1 MANTR
6 RTEQPKCGIR
16 ATGFQ
21 GRNVITTDALPQPST
36 SGQREVVI
44 LLVIQAVY
52 IAVGVLTQSLLA
64 YSLLTEGR
72 GAYFVC
78 ALFGD
83 LAGAVCTLAAG
94 RGVQYFVMA
103 KRMSVSEGT
112 SIAFAVCLVG
122 SAVAVAAALPLI
134 HSGFSFFLKAD
145 KSSFYLAL
153 LLIPSSSLVFVARL
167 QMQGLRR
174 FAQLAGISLIQA
186 AVKVVAIPIL
196 VWGLGLGV
204 NGAILSLL
212 LGHLAL
218 IVASVA
224 DLRWHCGLVLE
235 WPSREGIRRVL
246 IYGLKEYV
254 ARIGQLLDPRIG
266 GLLLGIVAGR
276 ADIGLFATGNALINR
291 FLTLSTAISTSLLPR
306 VASDDRGRPELA
318 AFCARI
324 TWWTIGGLVLA
335 WFAISTPLVPLLLS
349 EAFTPIVHLTWIMS
363 IGVLGYAGTE
373 IFVAYF
379 RGINRPEVFSYAM
392 WLSLSANAVFFFAF
406 YPQWGLTGAAWA
418 LTGGL
423 LCRSFFLWLM
433 FQRATGLPLSAAL
446 ILRRTDVAYL
456 WTAGASLVRRTAAR

>member
-1 MANTR
+1 MG
-6 RTEQPKCGIR
+6 QPAFKEEP
-16 ATGFQ
+16 F
-21 GRNVITTDALPQPST
+21 ITTDIPPQANA
-36 SGQREVVI
+36 SGRREVVI
-44 LLVIQAVY
+44 LLVTQAVY

-78 ALFGD
+78 VLFGD
-83 LAGAVCTLAAG
+83 LTGALCTLAAG

-112 SIAFAVCLVG
+112 SIAFAICLIG
-122 SAVAVAAALPLI
+122 SAVAVAAAWPLI

-153 LLIPSSSLVFVARL
+153 LLIPASSLVFAARL

-174 FAQLAGISLIQA
+174 FAQLAVISLIQA
-186 AVKVVAIPIL
+186 AVKVVAIPTL

-235 WPSREGIRRVL
+235 LPSREGIRRVL

-276 ADIGLFATGNALINR
+276 ADIGLFTTSNAVITRVLI
-291 FLTLSTAISTSLLPR
+291 LPAVVSTYLLPR
-306 VASDDRGRPELA
+306 VAGDDIGRPELA

-324 TWWTIGGLVLA
+324 TWWIVGGLLLV
-335 WFAISTPLVPLLLS
+335 WFAVSTPLVPLLLS
-349 EAFTPIVHLTWIMS
+349 EAFTPVVHLTWIMS
-363 IGVLGYAGTE
+363 IGVLAYAGTE

-392 WLSLSANAVFFFAF
+392 WLSLSANVVFFFAL

-423 LCRSFFLWLM
+423 LCRSLFLWLM
-433 FQRATGLPLSAAL
+433 FQRATGLPLYSTL
-446 ILRRTDVAYL
+446 ILRRADVAYL
-456 WTAGASLVRRTAAR
+456 WTAGAGLVRRMAAR